1 MRKNV
6 QAQQCPSFRARLF
19 WSIFIVSRSRN
30 TILSFQYWSASKLT
44 LASSGVMRWTA
55 KRPLVSYTRRKCS
68 AVFSMLITSDKKNVS
83 VKESAKNKGIGRCV
97 PSFQKRKEAH
107 TALALHDFDFWCV
120 ASSDLRTGFDS
131 SEIWSAKHG
140 TPQRQKAARV
150 TIQVKRPKQVRAHLG
165 NTGSKW
171 RQLHNGNGP
180 GWFQ

>member
-1 MRKNV
+1 MSQFQSTFV
-6 QAQQCPSFRARLF
+6 LIDIYS
-19 WSIFIVSRSRN
+19 VSWSRN
-30 TILSFQYWSASKLT
+30 TILSSKYWSASKLT

-83 VKESAKNKGIGRCV
+83 VKQSAKNKGTGRRV
-97 PSFQKRKEAH
+97 PSFQKRKEAQPWRWH
-107 TALALHDFDFWCV
+107 CMIFFWCV
-120 ASSDLRTGFDS
+120 ASSDLRRGFDS

-140 TPQRQKAARV
+140 TPQRQKAAQE
-150 TIQVKRPKQVRAHLG
+150 TIQVKRPKQVRAHPG

-171 RQLHNGNGP
+171 GQLHNGNGS